1 MMKTTRGLTSR
12 SVTGIMLSYFVNYGV
27 SRSISSSSAAQ
38 WRIPFALQMLPGALL
53 LAGIVFQNESPRWLV
68 EKDRHDEAGQAL
80 AQVRGLTA
88 DDPLVTHELSEIVS
102 DFYGH
107 EKMPLVGQ
115 LRAVCS
121 DRKIFYRFSMAIILM
136 AWQQWTGTNS
146 INYFS
151 PQ

>member
-1 MMKTTRGLTSR
+1 MKTTRGLTSR

-38 WRIPFALQMLPGALL
+38 WRIPFALQMLPGVLL
-53 LAGIVFQNESPRWLV
+53 LAGIFFQNESPRWLV

-80 AQVRGLTA
+80 AQVHGLTA
-88 DDPLVTHELSEIVS
+88 DDPLVTQELSEIVS

-121 DRKIFYRFSMAIILM
+121 NRKIFYRFSMAIILM